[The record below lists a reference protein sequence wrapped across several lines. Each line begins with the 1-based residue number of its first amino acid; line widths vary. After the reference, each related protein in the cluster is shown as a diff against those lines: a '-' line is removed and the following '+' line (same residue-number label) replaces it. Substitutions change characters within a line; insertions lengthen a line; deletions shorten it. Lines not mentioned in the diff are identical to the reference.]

1 MDSLIYWI
9 IIGFIAGALS
19 GAVVGGRT
27 ARGCLPNVV
36 VGCLPNVVVGVLGA
50 IVGGWIAQQLGF
62 ERGPGFIAAT
72 IVAVVGAIVVRVILE
87 AVSPNDRR

>member
-1 MDSLIYWI
+1 MELLGWI

-36 VGCLPNVVVGVLGA
+36 VGVLGA
-50 IVGGWIAQQLGF
+50 IVGGWLAQQLGF
-62 ERGPGFIAAT
+62 EQTQGFIAAVV
-72 IVAVVGAIVVRVILE
+72 VAILGAIVVRVILE
-87 AVSPNDRR
+87 ALSPQRR